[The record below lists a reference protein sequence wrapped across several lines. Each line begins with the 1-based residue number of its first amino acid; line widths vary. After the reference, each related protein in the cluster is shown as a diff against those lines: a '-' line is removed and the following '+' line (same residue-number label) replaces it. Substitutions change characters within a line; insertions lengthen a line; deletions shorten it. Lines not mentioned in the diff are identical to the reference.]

1 MNNELRLENAFLPK
15 DTLLPDS
22 LQDNGQHLDDYIVVT
37 FQSHHGFPHTP
48 PPNKHNISNFY
59 YNPTVNKTR
68 IVVLSRQLW
77 VSVRKKKATM
87 RKIFLSAQT

>member
-37 FQSHHGFPHTP
+37 FQSHHGFPHNP
-48 PPNKHNISNFY
+48 PPNKHNNHQRSFT
-59 YNPTVNKTR
+59 TVQSQSK
-68 IVVLSRQLW
+68 
-77 VSVRKKKATM
+77 
-87 RKIFLSAQT
+87 

>member
-48 PPNKHNISNFY
+48 PPK
-59 YNPTVNKTR
+59 
-68 IVVLSRQLW
+68 
-77 VSVRKKKATM
+77 M
-87 RKIFLSAQT
+87 QTT